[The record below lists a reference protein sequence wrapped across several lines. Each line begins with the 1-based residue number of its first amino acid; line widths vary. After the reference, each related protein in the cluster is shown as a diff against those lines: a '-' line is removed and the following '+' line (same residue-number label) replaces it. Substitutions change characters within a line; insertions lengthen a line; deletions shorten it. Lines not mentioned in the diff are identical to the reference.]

1 MADYSSTLEAI
12 RQQAQERLAQ
22 GISEED
28 LRAYGRNIGLTE
40 SEIDYVLSESQPK
53 YQPQVFSGTSMS
65 DLNKAI
71 AADAYITKLATDLGD
86 TNVSAGEQLALSD
99 PEVRQLAE
107 NAFQR
112 KNVDKISDTDLSSYA
127 KALGLN
133 QDLTDYLL
141 GKEMN
146 LGTDYDIGSNVD
158 SAAATEQ
165 AKQAAIKATGK
176 DPTKMTT
183 ADYLAAVLATPTG
196 TGTGTSTVKGGTG
209 TDTVT
214 GGTGTKGSGFDTS
227 EGYGGV
233 KVQGESGLREGYTDY
248 VQDYLERMSG
258 LLARRNVDPKTGK
271 PVYRGPQFGDTGV
284 GGYGTDTL

>member
-22 GISEED
+22 GISEAD
-28 LRAYGRNIGLTE
+28 LRAYGQNIGLTK

-133 QDLTDYLL
+133 QDLTDYLDR
-141 GKEMN
+141 K
-146 LGTDYDIGSNVD
+146 SV
-158 SAAATEQ
+158 
-165 AKQAAIKATGK
+165 
-176 DPTKMTT
+176 
-183 ADYLAAVLATPTG
+183 V
-196 TGTGTSTVKGGTG
+196 
-209 TDTVT
+209 
-214 GGTGTKGSGFDTS
+214 
-227 EGYGGV
+227 
-233 KVQGESGLREGYTDY
+233 
-248 VQDYLERMSG
+248 
-258 LLARRNVDPKTGK
+258 
-271 PVYRGPQFGDTGV
+271 
-284 GGYGTDTL
+284 